1 MDGSS
6 LSLTVI
12 PIVVMA
18 VLATWLIIVYHAASH
33 PLWRHQ
39 QARPHPDTQPTAQ
52 PTALPARQQ
61 PGHGSTP
68 HRRAA

>member
-6 LSLTVI
+6 LSLIVI

-18 VLATWLIIVYHAASH
+18 VLAAWLIIVYHAASH

-39 QARPHPDTQPTAQ
+39 QARPHPDTQPTA
-52 PTALPARQQ
+52 LPARQQ